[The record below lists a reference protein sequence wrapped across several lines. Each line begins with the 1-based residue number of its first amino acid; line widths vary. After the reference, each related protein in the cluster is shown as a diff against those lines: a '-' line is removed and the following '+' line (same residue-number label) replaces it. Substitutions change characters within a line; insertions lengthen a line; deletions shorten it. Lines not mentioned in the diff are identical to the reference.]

1 MLNSSLKPI
10 CRVIPEFNS
19 LDKEETDAAL
29 KVMKSGLLSGF
40 LAMPHKEEFFG
51 GREIKNLERMWKE
64 KFSVKYAVTVN
75 SASSGLIAAL
85 AAIDISEG
93 DEVIVPPY
101 TMSATVM
108 APLSLGALPVFVDVE
123 DNTFGLD
130 PELVLKAITPKTK
143 AIIVVN
149 LFGHAAK
156 LQEIRKIADDNNIFL
171 IEDNAQ
177 SIMASSNDIL
187 CGKFG
192 HIAVF
197 SLNRH
202 KHIHCGEG
210 GVCITDDEEIGKNL
224 ILIRNHGENSGY
236 IFNEKISRNFIG
248 YNFRMTEISAAIASA
263 QLKKLDYLVDRC
275 EQIGMQL
282 SNKMKEFDCL
292 QIPVIEKGS
301 RHVFFSWALRYFEE
315 KTGVT
320 RDIFCKALQKENVP
334 INAGYVAPLYKL
346 PLFSNNDPKYNYR
359 IGNNKDNKCPVTER
373 LYYKEL
379 MSIQIPG
386 LDIKKD
392 DIGFIYNAFKKVISS
407 YKRFI

>member
-1 MLNSSLKPI
+1 MLNSSIKPV

-19 LDKEETDAAL
+19 LDNEETKAAL
-29 KVMKSGLLSGF
+29 KVMKSGILSGF
-40 LAMPHKEEFFG
+40 LAMPHKEQFFG
-51 GREIKNLERMWKE
+51 GTEVKNLENMWRK
-64 KFSVKYAVTVN
+64 KFSTNYAITVN

-85 AAIDISEG
+85 AAINISEG

-101 TMSATVM
+101 TMSATAM
-108 APLSLGALPVFVDVE
+108 APMSLGALPVFVDIE

-156 LQEIRKIADDNNIFL
+156 LKEIRKIADENNIFL

-177 SIMASSNDIL
+177 SIMASSDNVL

-210 GVCITDDEEIGKNL
+210 GVCITDDDEIGKNL
-224 ILIRNHGENSGY
+224 ILIRNHGENSGH

-248 YNFRMTEISAAIASA
+248 YNFRMTEISAAIANA
-263 QLKKLDYLVDRC
+263 QLAKLDYLVDRC
-275 EQIGMQL
+275 EQIGSQL
-282 SNKMKEFDCL
+282 SNKMNEFDCL
-292 QIPVIEKGS
+292 QTPVIAKGS

-315 KTGVT
+315 KTGVS
-320 RDIFCKALQKENVP
+320 RDVFCKELQKENVP
-334 INAGYVAPLYKL
+334 INAGYVKPLYKL
-346 PLFSNNDPKYNYR
+346 SLFSNDSPKYNYK
-359 IGNNKDNKCPVTER
+359 IGNNKNKNCPVTER
-373 LYYKEL
+373 LHYKEL

-392 DIGFIYNAFKKVISS
+392 DIEYIYKAFKKVLSG
-407 YKRFI
+407 YKKFI

>member
-1 MLNSSLKPI
+1 
-10 CRVIPEFNS
+10 
-19 LDKEETDAAL
+19 
-29 KVMKSGLLSGF
+29 
-40 LAMPHKEEFFG
+40 MPHKEQFFG
-51 GREIKNLERMWKE
+51 GTEIKNLEKMWRI
-64 KFSVKYAVTVN
+64 KFSVKYAITVN
-75 SASSGLIAAL
+75 SAASGLLAAL
-85 AAIDISEG
+85 AAINISEG

-101 TMSATVM
+101 TMSATAM

-149 LFGHAAK
+149 LFGHSAK
-156 LQEIRKIADDNNIFL
+156 LKEIRKIADDNNIFL

-177 SIMASSNDIL
+177 SIMASSNNIL

-210 GVCITDDEEIGKNL
+210 GVCITDDEEIGRNL

-236 IFNEKISRNFIG
+236 IFNEKVSRNIVG

-263 QLKKLDYLVDRC
+263 QVVKLDYLVDRC
-275 EQIGMQL
+275 EQIGVQL
-282 SNKMKEFDCL
+282 TKKMNEFDCL
-292 QIPVIEKGS
+292 QTPVIEKGS
-301 RHVFFSWALRYFEE
+301 RHVFYAWALRYFEE
-315 KTGVT
+315 KTGVP
-320 RDIFCKALQKENVP
+320 RDIFCKELQKENVP
-334 INAGYVAPLYKL
+334 INSGYVAPLYKL
-346 PLFSNNDPKYNYR
+346 PLFSNNYPKYNYR

-392 DIGFIYNAFKKVISS
+392 DIELIHKAFKKVLSG
-407 YKRFI
+407 YKKFI